1 MPSDF
6 AHLPSDVIETG
17 RGVVFPWLCD
27 SMGHLA
33 TQHYMG
39 FYDSAFF
46 HLLAALGPIH
56 VDDGTRKVGW
66 ADVRHEVDYQAEL
79 RAGDLIALHSIVAAI
94 GRSSVT
100 HKTYM
105 TRLSDQAL
113 CSTVLSRTVRFDLTA
128 RSSTPIEES
137 IRKQAQTLFALD

>member
-1 MPSDF
+1 MQSAFP
-6 AHLPSDVIETG
+6 HLPNDVMETG

-56 VDDGTRKVGW
+56 VEDGARKIGW

-79 RAGDLIALHSIVAAI
+79 RAGDLIVLHSIVTAL
-94 GRSSVT
+94 GKSSVT

-105 TRLSDQAL
+105 TRLSDQVL
-113 CSTVLSRTVRFDLTA
+113 CSTVVSKTVRFDLTA
-128 RSSTPIEES
+128 RSSVPIEDI
-137 IRKQAQTLFALD
+137 IRQRAVDLFALD